1 MSLSWPFLKSYD
13 EDHLRHIALPLGGI
27 GTGTI
32 SLGGK
37 GDLRDWEIMNRQA
50 KGFTQ
55 EHCFIAL
62 YCRREDGSAVA
73 RGLEGT
79 SIQRAS
85 TWEKPMVQAALPPM
99 IPLSRVFCCP
109 LDSILSSGSGFL

>member
-1 MSLSWPFLKSYD
+1 MGARKRRVPDTHRPPLFLTRHRRLD
-13 EDHLRHIALPLGGI
+13 FNPLRHIAPPLGGI

-73 RGLEGT
+73 RGLEGHVDPAGFNMGET
-79 SIQRAS
+79 DGAS
-85 TWEKPMVQAALPPM
+85 GIAAN
-99 IPLSRVFCCP
+99 
-109 LDSILSSGSGFL
+109 DSPVPRIL